1 MFFRTLMR
9 VFCRMLAEMNSYSN
23 ETRRL
28 RKNYGLVGP
37 MGVPPAHMD
46 WAPDFL
52 VESLSDLTIYMS
64 YYTVSHLPHGGLA
77 SLLSCSLP

>member
-1 MFFRTLMR
+1 
-9 VFCRMLAEMNSYSN
+9 
-23 ETRRL
+23 
-28 RKNYGLVGP
+28 